1 MGSDLFFGS
10 TFPDDGPEHLRV
22 PADFPRPLAPG
33 SVSGSQAKVLLT
45 EKGNSYFVS
54 GVDAHSLFG
63 RWEIC
68 EDLARQLAIKAQ
80 ESKAGKRAAMAEV
93 DILAQYLPRLI
104 AMNWTSQ
111 EEARW
116 VIARTAELLGWP
128 SPLVPE
134 PVPGRDASSD

>member
-1 MGSDLFFGS
+1 MAAASNIPGEN
-10 TFPDDGPEHLRV
+10 PEYLRV
-22 PADFPRPLAPG
+22 PADFPRRLAPG
-33 SVSGSQAKVLLT
+33 AVSGSQAKVLLT
-45 EKGNSYFVS
+45 ESGNNYIAS
-54 GVDAHSLFG
+54 GPDAHYLFE
-63 RWEIC
+63 RWGIC

-111 EEARW
+111 DEAKW